1 MWLVEAAGLRLL
13 CDPTLERTHHGD
25 VFEVVPPRRIQAAAL
40 RPDFI
45 LVSHRHTD
53 HFDVPS
59 LHRLARLDPE
69 SVVVTPDELVAWACR
84 ELGFRTVHVVPPG
97 QRIELDGL
105 TLVTTPSVA
114 PMEWGVAIA
123 SDDGAVWNQV
133 DTVLEDADAMRA
145 AVGRTLEALGREDF
159 ALALVR
165 WHPLLEIAAQMGYR
179 TGFPYRDYAGLL
191 EQIAAVPTRALV
203 PASAGA
209 AHHGPHRWMDRH
221 AYPLPEARFCRD
233 VAARCPGVEVW
244 PSGIGDVYEVE
255 AGQARRHAG
264 AGLELVEWLEGP
276 TPPESRIFEPLATPA
291 LRDTNPRGHAVSS
304 MWTRVEAWVAGDLS
318 EGLHRELGQ
327 AGPLRL
333 GLRVVGPSETRT
345 WTLRVRAEGV
355 QRTDGLDPDWDGLNA
370 IPLSGLYAVLEGE
383 RHWGDVLLAGDLRG
397 RTRAY
402 GVSSEG
408 LRRADL
414 AELFLYYGLGYAEAE
429 ERNARAMVR
438 RALEAEAAESS

>member
-25 VFEVVPPRRIQAAAL
+25 VFEVFPPRRIDATAL

-84 ELGFRTVHVVPPG
+84 ELGFRTVHVVPAG

-123 SDDGAVWNQV
+123 SDAGAVWNQV
-133 DTVLEDADAMRA
+133 DTVLQDASAMRA
-145 AVGRTLEALGREDF
+145 AVKEILEALGREDF

-191 EQIAAVPTRALV
+191 EQIAAVPTGALV
-203 PASAGA
+203 PSAAGA
-209 AHHGPHRWMDRH
+209 AHHGVHRWMDAH
-221 AYPLPEARFCRD
+221 AYPLPEARFRRD
-233 VAARCPGVEVW
+233 VAARCPGMTVW
-244 PSGIGDVYEVE
+244 PTGIGDVYEVTDGK
-255 AGQARRHAG
+255 AHRHPG
-264 AGLELVEWLEGP
+264 AAAELVEWLEGP
-276 TPPESRIFEPLATPA
+276 SPADPRVFDPLAIPPP
-291 LRDTNPRGHAVSS
+291 RDTNPHGHPTST
-304 MWTRVEAWVAGDLS
+304 MWSRVEAWVAGELT
-318 EGLHRELGQ
+318 EGLQREL
-327 AGPLRL
+327 AGEVATAPLRL
-333 GLRVVGPSETRT
+333 ALRVVGPETART
-345 WTLRVRAEGV
+345 WTLEVAADGVRPSE
-355 QRTDGLDPDWDGLNA
+355 GLDPDWDGLNA
-370 IPLSGLYAVLEGE
+370 IPLSGLYGVLEGE

-402 GVSSEG
+402 TVSPRG
-408 LRRADL
+408 LAQTSL
-414 AELFLYYGLGYAEAE
+414 AELFVYYGLSYEAAE
-429 ERNARAMVR
+429 ERNARATVR
-438 RALEAEAAESS
+438 RVLEAERG